1 MVLTTGNLCHCEVI
15 RLGIHLARWQDGE
28 AYSMKWR
35 NDRRKVNSWSS
46 KMILRSGEAW
56 HFVRR
61 CEDGANKAH
70 RHRGA
75 LPGLAAPYQVH
86 FLPPVHPQ
94 RGLDF
99 MAFTHVASNHW
110 C

>member
-1 MVLTTGNLCHCEVI
+1 MVLTASSLRHREVI
-15 RLGIHLARWQDGE
+15 RLGNHLARWQDGE
-28 AYSMKWR
+28 AYSTNWR
-35 NDRRKVNSWSS
+35 NDRRKE
-46 KMILRSGEAW
+46 L
-56 HFVRR
+56 R
-61 CEDGANKAH
+61 CEDGANEAH

-99 MAFTHVASNHW
+99 IAFTHVASNHW